1 MSIYVERFR
10 LLGVIIGDMGHK
22 VGLNGLDNGWMRFSH
37 YKIDRNAQIDLNNNC
52 LLDEL
57 TDEYLSIQILRTGIL
72 HFFFTF
78 VSR

>member
-57 TDEYLSIQILRTGIL
+57 MIDSFLYIYYIPD
-72 HFFFTF
+72 
-78 VSR
+78 